1 MPKAKTTSVRISK
14 PARKVQKLIAAC
26 EKGALLDAVVLLHEV
41 PEGTVL
47 VTARLR
53 LPYRAEPEPVL
64 IAVSRLPV

>member
-1 MPKAKTTSVRISK
+1 MAKPQTTSARISK
-14 PARKVQKLIAAC
+14 LSRKLKKLIAES
-26 EKGALLDAVVLLHEV
+26 EKGALLDAVVSPHEV

-53 LPYRAEPEPVL
+53 LPYPTEPEPVL